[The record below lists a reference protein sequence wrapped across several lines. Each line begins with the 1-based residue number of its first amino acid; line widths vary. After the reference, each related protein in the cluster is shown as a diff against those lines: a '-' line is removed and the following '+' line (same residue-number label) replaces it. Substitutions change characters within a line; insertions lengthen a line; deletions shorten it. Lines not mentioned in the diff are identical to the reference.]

1 MFAHA
6 NVIQTLKACAK
17 NSFITRFTVM
27 HPLLWFV
34 QIMITSFFTMYF
46 FVILSEYVGNPEV
59 TVTYVVIGNAV
70 QSVAATTLYSVA
82 EVPGVEKHT
91 GTLESLTQSP
101 SSLFS
106 IFLGMSAFSIFSGVV
121 AMLVSLC
128 YAGFVFDV
136 SFASCNFLSVGV
148 ILVLTCLSLTG
159 MGMMIGSVGIRLR
172 TASIIAN
179 VVAYIGLLISGVN
192 FPVSYLPEWVQA
204 ISYCMPLTYAVEAT
218 RDAVNG
224 ADLFALSEPLAM
236 MIVLGLA
243 FVVIAWLSFRYFEKK
258 ARISGKMDSF

>member
-1 MFAHA
+1 MFA
-6 NVIQTLKACAK
+6 NVSFLQTMKASAK
-17 NSFITRFTVM
+17 NSFVTKFTVM
-27 HPLLWFV
+27 HPILWILQLL
-34 QIMITSFFTMYF
+34 ITSFFTMYF

-70 QSVAATTLYSVA
+70 QSVAATTLYSVS
-82 EVPGVEKHT
+82 EVPGTEKHT
-91 GTLESLTQSP
+91 GTLDALTQSP

-106 IFLGMSAFSIFSGVV
+106 IFLGMSAFSILTGIV
-121 AMLVSLC
+121 AMLMSLS
-128 YAGFVFDV
+128 YAAFIFDV

-148 ILVLTCLSLTG
+148 ILIMTCLSLTG

-192 FPVSYLPEWVQA
+192 FPVSYLPEWVQV
-204 ISYCMPLTYAVEAT
+204 ISHCMPLTYAVDAT
-218 RDAVNG
+218 RDAVDG
-224 ADLFALSEPLAM
+224 ADLMSLAEPLGIM
-236 MIVLGLA
+236 MLLGII
-243 FVVIAWLSFRYFEKK
+243 FITISWFSFRYFEKS